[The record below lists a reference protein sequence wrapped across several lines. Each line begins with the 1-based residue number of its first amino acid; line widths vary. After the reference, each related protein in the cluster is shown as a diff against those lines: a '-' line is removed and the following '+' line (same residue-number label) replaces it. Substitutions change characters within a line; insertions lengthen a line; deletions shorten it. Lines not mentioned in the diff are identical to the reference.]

1 MAGMSDV
8 EEVSSEKKPRSGLAQ
23 GAAYVLLLVGPFIM
37 NGMLVLFGSLSYEFA
52 ADPSDVMIA
61 IPAFM
66 VPFAILQLFS
76 GAISDVA
83 GRAPVVFGGVTLS
96 SLGLAISATST
107 SVSTYAGAHII
118 MGIGW
123 GFINPAAIALI
134 TDLTPPR
141 SVPTKMGI
149 IGAVGS
155 IGVALG
161 PFAASMILIQS
172 WRWFYAS
179 LFFVT
184 LLVLPAIAF
193 SRKAA
198 TVGAAGSGVRV
209 FLSYVSQELR
219 RPVVL
224 LLMLMGFMFAM
235 TYLAT
240 VVWTSRALTGV
251 ISDTL
256 IGNLLMISGLVAAVV
271 GVLAGWLTK
280 RKGVRLPLILG
291 ITTLILSAIVLASID
306 DLGNPISLPRV
317 TSALLMVAVAAGT
330 LYPISIYYSQMLA
343 PGKRGALAGLLMS
356 AQFIGNALIPALFE
370 PFYELG
376 VKVLFEA
383 ILVASI
389 LYLIVSSALYRRAP
403 LKSQTTT

>member
-8 EEVSSEKKPRSGLAQ
+8 EQVSCEKKPRSGLAE

-37 NGMLVLFGSLSYEFA
+37 NGMLVLFGSLSHEFA
-52 ADPSDVMIA
+52 VDPSEVMVA
-61 IPAFM
+61 ITAFM
-66 VPFAILQLFS
+66 VPFAILQLIS
-76 GAISDVA
+76 GAISDVV
-83 GRAPVVFGGVTLS
+83 GRTPVVFCGVALS
-96 SLGLAISATST
+96 SLGLAMSATST

-134 TDLTPPR
+134 TDLTPPE

-161 PFAASMILIQS
+161 PFAASIILTHS

-193 SRKAA
+193 SRNAGTA
-198 TVGAAGSGVRV
+198 RAVGSGMRV

-224 LLMLMGFMFAM
+224 LLMLMGFMFAE

-240 VVWTSRALTGV
+240 VVWTSRALTGL
-251 ISDTL
+251 ISDTV

-271 GVLAGWLTK
+271 GVVAGWLTK
-280 RKGVRLPLILG
+280 RRGVRLPLILG
-291 ITTLILSAIVLASID
+291 ITTLILSAIVLTSID
-306 DLGNPISLPRV
+306 DLGNPLSLPRV
-317 TSALLMVAVAAGT
+317 TAALLVVAVAAGM
-330 LYPISIYYSQMLA
+330 LYPTSIYYSQMLA

-356 AQFIGNALIPALFE
+356 AQFIGNALIPVLFE
-370 PFYELG
+370 PFYEVG
-376 VKVLFEA
+376 IRVLFEA
-383 ILVASI
+383 ILGASI
-389 LYLIVSSALYRRAP
+389 LYLIVSWALYRRAP
-403 LKSQTTT
+403 LKSQTTP